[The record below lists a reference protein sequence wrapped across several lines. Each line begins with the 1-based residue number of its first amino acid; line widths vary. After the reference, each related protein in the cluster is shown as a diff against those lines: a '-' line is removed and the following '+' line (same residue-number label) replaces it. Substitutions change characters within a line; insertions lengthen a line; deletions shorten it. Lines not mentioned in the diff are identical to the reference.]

1 MAHETHPKKIIKTD
15 KGNIVMEKPD
25 LLHTSAL
32 SNSIYTYIL
41 SDDDLLKLNEMT
53 ETADRDRFIQLKTLK
68 KGYTTLQLSILSYV
82 TSAPFHLNDYS
93 VEPVLDLKSFL
104 EFADAK
110 LIAQM
115 SDAIKEL
122 GMIDPLQP

>member
-1 MAHETHPKKIIKTD
+1 
-15 KGNIVMEKPD
+15 MEKPD

-41 SDDDLLKLNEMT
+41 SDDDLLKLNTMT
-53 ETADRDRFIQLKTLK
+53 DTAERDKFIQLKTLK
-68 KGYTTLQLSILSYV
+68 KGYTTLQLSVLAYV
-82 TSAPFHLNDYS
+82 TKAPFHLNDYT
-93 VEPVLDLKSFL
+93 VEPILDLKSFL

-110 LIAQM
+110 LISEM
-115 SDAIKEL
+115 SEKIKEL